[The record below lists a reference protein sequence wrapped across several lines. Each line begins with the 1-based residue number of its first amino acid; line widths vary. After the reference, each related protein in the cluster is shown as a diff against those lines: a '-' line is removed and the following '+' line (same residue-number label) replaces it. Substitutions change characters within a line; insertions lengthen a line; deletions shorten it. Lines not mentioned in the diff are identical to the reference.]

1 MKKTYINVTRKYM
14 IAAVT
19 ASVILGLCAVAVL
32 LGYDKAAAF
41 AGGGLALAVLG
52 YVIFTARTR
61 KREIVKFLHHIAGDD
76 AGLTE
81 NIITSVPMPMA
92 ICSVDG
98 IIRWYNT
105 QFEEIF
111 YEKQLPD
118 ERLEGCIAS
127 IKWSDVLKF
136 PDGRQTMEIIDDNIY
151 SVNWKILK
159 DRLEPDKNGNHY
171 SIFFYLR
178 DITREC
184 NLVKKY
190 ENERIDI
197 ATVNIDN
204 FDEFMQKV
212 DDDAAENAASKVRG
226 AVHSWAKSING
237 VLKKLDYDRYFIAF
251 EHHNIEKCVA
261 DNFSVIENVMK
272 IAEEVKFPISI
283 SIGIG
288 TGGTIS
294 ENEQSARHALDLALG
309 RGGGQVCVKYDNEF
323 KFYGGKNVEYER
335 STRVKA
341 RSVAVALSDI
351 IKNSD
356 NVILMGHKN
365 ADYDCFGAAVGLAR
379 AVRELGKTPYI
390 LREPIAP
397 AIENM
402 YTELKNIPEYQGMFV
417 DEIQALEYVTDDTLL
432 IVLDTHRP
440 SMLPSERLLDRVE
453 KVVVI
458 DHHRRSTEFITP
470 CSLVYHE
477 PYASSTC
484 EMVTELLEYMGVGKS
499 MTKAEAQCLY
509 TGILMDTKNFMLKTG
524 VRTFEAASYLRRM
537 GLDTVAVKRMFSSE
551 FEDYVMRSEIVSG
564 SEFTGDGF
572 AVAKTHKKHIN
583 MRMIASQAADEML
596 SLRDIKASAV
606 VFPTDNG
613 VGFSARSLGMV
624 NVQLIMEKLG
634 GGGHMTVAGA
644 TIAGIDVDE
653 GVAKVKAAIAQY
665 IEENLNERK

>member
-1 MKKTYINVTRKYM
+1 MKKTYVNVTRKYM

-19 ASVILGLCAVAVL
+19 ASVLLLICTVAVL
-32 LGYDKAAAF
+32 LGYEKIAAF
-41 AGGGLALAVLG
+41 TGGGLAVGILI
-52 YVIFTARTR
+52 YISITARTR
-61 KREIVKFLHHIAGDD
+61 KREIVKFLHHIADD
-76 AGLTE
+76 DIGLTE

-98 IIRWYNT
+98 VIRWYNER
-105 QFEEIF
+105 FEKIF

-118 ERLEGCIAS
+118 ESMEGCITS
-127 IKWSDVLKF
+127 LKWSDVLKF

-159 DRLEPDKNGNHY
+159 DRLDPDKNGNHY
-171 SIFFYLR
+171 SIFFYLK

-184 NLVKKY
+184 GLVKKY

-212 DDDAAENAASKVRG
+212 DDDAAETAASKVRG
-226 AVHSWAKSING
+226 AVFNWAKSMNA
-237 VLKKLDYDRYFIAF
+237 VLKKLDYDKYFVAF
-251 EHHNIEKCVA
+251 EHHNMEKCIA

-294 ENEQSARHALDLALG
+294 ENEESARHALDLALG
-309 RGGGQVCVKYDNEF
+309 RGGGQVCIKYDNEL
-323 KFYGGKNVEYER
+323 KFYGGKNIEYER

-356 NVILMGHKN
+356 KVILMGHKN

-379 AVRELGKTPYI
+379 AVYEMDKKPYVI
-390 LREPIAP
+390 HEHISP

-402 YTELKNIPEYQGMFV
+402 YAEVKGIPEYAGMFI
-417 DEIQALEYVTDDTLL
+417 DDIEALEQMTDDTLV

-440 SMLPSERLLDRVE
+440 SMLPYISVLERAQ

-484 EMVTELLEYMGVGKS
+484 EMVTELLEYMNVGKK
-499 MTKAEAQCLY
+499 MTKTEAQCLY

-537 GLDTVAVKRMFSSE
+537 GLDTVAVRRMFSSE
-551 FEDYVMRSEIVSG
+551 FDDYVKRSKIVAD
-564 SEFTGDGF
+564 SEMLSDGF
-572 AVAKTHKKHIN
+572 AVSKTYDKHVN

-596 SLRDIKASAV
+596 NLKNVKASAV
-606 VFPTDNG
+606 VFPIDGG
-613 VGFSARSLGMV
+613 VGFSAR
-624 NVQLIMEKLG
+624 
-634 GGGHMTVAGA
+634 
-644 TIAGIDVDE
+644 
-653 GVAKVKAAIAQY
+653 
-665 IEENLNERK
+665 